1 MACSVDDTCNGS
13 ISLRRFRAHKG
24 PTFLE
29 FSCLDSVGEVAAAV
43 AAAAVVAVVIGFSAK
58 ADSLESVVVVAAVAA
73 AFAISVA
80 VAKGSVEQPQQLEG
94 SALSAAANVAA
105 AVAVAGML
113 MGLNSAAP
121 SSPHSNSS
129 KLATAAAQF

>member
-13 ISLRRFRAHKG
+13 ISLRRFRVHKG

-29 FSCLDSVGEVAAAV
+29 FSCLDSVGEVAA
-43 AAAAVVAVVIGFSAK
+43 AVVIGFSAK

-113 MGLNSAAP
+113 MGLKSAAP
-121 SSPHSNSS
+121 SSPHSNFLE
-129 KLATAAAQF
+129 LATAEAQF